1 MLMTFACPKC
11 NNTLQAED
19 TWAGRQTQCP
29 YCKNN
34 ITIPNFASPLG
45 TKAEMNSRGNEVFSK
60 KATDFFS
67 KALGT
72 EAPVDFSL
80 SNFMNQIGR
89 HHTWDEIEEFFAV
102 GTRNTTPSLSQVSY
116 SWPAPWLF
124 IRVLAFFVIS
134 FLIVI
139 WRLDDLG
146 TAAPMLLLFLGIVGI
161 PFASLTFFME
171 LNPLKN
177 ISIAQIGKVVL
188 AGGFLS
194 IMLTLI
200 AIKFFPSYRT
210 APAYWAGPFEEIT
223 KGCIILLFV
232 FNLRYRYKAN
242 GLLIGAAVGV
252 GFAIIETGG
261 YVVKNSNVLGGDV
274 GMETM
279 IRRAICAP
287 LGHVLYS
294 SLVGYGIWISRKAT
308 GEFDFSYLTK
318 GQTLRPVLLG
328 IALHMFWNSPLL
340 NSEYIVKMAIVAIV
354 GYGAVIILLNSC
366 IREIRMLQQSTMAR
380 Q

>member
-1 MLMTFACPKC
+1 MTFACPKC

-34 ITIPNFASPLG
+34 IIIPNFASISG
-45 TKAEMNSRGNEVFSK
+45 EGNEVFSK

-67 KALGT
+67 KTLGT

-89 HHTWDEIEEFFAV
+89 HHTWEEIEEFFAV
-102 GTRNTTPSLSQVSY
+102 GTKNTTPSLSQVS
-116 SWPAPWLF
+116 SAWPAPWLF

-134 FLIVI
+134 FLIVT
-139 WRLDDLG
+139 WRENDLG

-171 LNPLKN
+171 LNSLKN

-194 IMLTLI
+194 MMLTLI

-252 GFAIIETGG
+252 GFAIIETGS
-261 YVVKNSNVLGGDV
+261 YVLVSSGEDA

-279 IRRAICAP
+279 ILRAICAP

-308 GEFDFSYLTK
+308 GEFDFSSLTK
-318 GQTLRPVLLG
+318 GQTIRPILLA

-340 NSEYIVKMAIVAIV
+340 VSEFIVKMAIVAVV

-366 IREIRMLQQSTMAR
+366 IKEIRMLQQSTMAR